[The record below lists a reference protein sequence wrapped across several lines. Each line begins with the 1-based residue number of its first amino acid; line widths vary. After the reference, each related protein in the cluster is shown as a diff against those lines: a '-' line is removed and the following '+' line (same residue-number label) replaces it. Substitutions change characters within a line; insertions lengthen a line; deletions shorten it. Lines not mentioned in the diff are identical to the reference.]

1 MTTRFEDE
9 RVLQA
14 AERVADEI
22 WNCVIGWDEFAR
34 DVVGK
39 QLARAAD
46 SIGANIAESY
56 GRYHF
61 MVSASQKLSIQR
73 QLI

>member
-1 MTTRFEDE
+1 MATGFEDV

-22 WNCVIGWDEFAR
+22 WNSVIEWDEFAR

-46 SIGANIAESY
+46 SMAVDPDQPLFTEDD
-56 GRYHF
+56 
-61 MVSASQKLSIQR
+61 LSFIQSPPPEP
-73 QLI
+73 